1 MEKLTPQNYREEHLV
16 QVLLAILQGIP
27 VEYKSKSNDWT
38 ELKDFFLILKENTK
52 YRIVPKPTP
61 LPFSRE
67 MWQMFSKKWKLATMN
82 KDESI
87 SLHTQTSFLNPRY
100 EQWSVPDDA
109 ETIDVTDLLAVNT
122 DGINWR
128 LSLTKR
134 PKDV

>member
-1 MEKLTPQNYREEHLV
+1 MEKLTPQNDREEHMV

-38 ELKDFFLILKENTK
+38 ELKNSFLILKENTK

-67 MWQMFSKKWKLATMN
+67 MWQMFNKKWKLATMN
-82 KDESI
+82 RDESI
-87 SLHTQTSFLNPRY
+87 SLHTQTSFLNPCY
-100 EQWSVPDDA
+100 EQWSVSDDA

-122 DGINWR
+122 AGINWR
-128 LSLTKR
+128 LPLTKR
-134 PKDV
+134 PEDV